1 MQGGGDQL
9 PVERQV
15 SLEGRAE
22 AASVGCSWLGG
33 SSGEWGA
40 KSREVENP
48 SATVAPDGGL
58 L

>member
-1 MQGGGDQL
+1 M
-9 PVERQV
+9 ERQV